1 MSIVISPEDIST
13 SIGHTLLLPC
23 VVAATN
29 DSAAAVVWKHNGS
42 AISSTSLM
50 SIREPV
56 VLQRSGVT
64 LIKSV
69 LELCVSAMD
78 VAGEYSCMATYMGR
92 QSEETFRINVNP
104 LGK

>member
-29 DSAAAVVWKHNGS
+29 DSAAVVWKHNGS

-56 VLQRSGVT
+56 VLKRSGVT

-69 LELCVSAMD
+69 LEICVSAMD

-92 QSEETFRINVNP
+92 KSEETFRINVNP